1 TEPERALWE
10 IVRGKRLNGIKF
22 VRQAVRPPFI
32 PDFAVRSERFI
43 VELDGDTHSGPE
55 AEAYDARR
63 TAAQRLDTPPSL
75 FAATRLFPL
84 PLKGAREIG
93 PAPMTRIEE
102 MSVRLGIILS
112 VVPGRR
118 SRGPGSRAAECRS
131 F

>member
-1 TEPERALWE
+1 MAKRHGPTRERAKALRRNMTEPERALWE

-63 TAAQRLDTPPSL
+63 TAILEDQGWRVMRISNNEVMANPE
-75 FAATRLFPL
+75 
-84 PLKGAREIG
+84 GVARAILI
-93 PAPMTRIEE
+93 A
-102 MSVRLGIILS
+102 LGQDF
-112 VVPGRR
+112 
-118 SRGPGSRAAECRS
+118 E
-131 F
+131 